1 MTKEKSRKNR
11 IVKHLKIKIN
21 FLRNRNMFEFIKKH
35 ISSPDSSKQS
45 IKPRLDDPL
54 KVGREIIVKRSEE
67 SGGALEGD
75 FKITAFIDDGKTVV
89 VQKRLPGEKV
99 LVKEV
104 PLRELEKLNPPRE
117 R

>member
-1 MTKEKSRKNR
+1 
-11 IVKHLKIKIN
+11 
-21 FLRNRNMFEFIKKH
+21 MFEFIKKH
-35 ISSPDSSKQS
+35 ISSPDSSKQANKQS